1 MSLGA
6 VLRVG
11 TAHWAGTVEQVGSGN
26 NLVGGG
32 AAIWMDRSG
41 YAQKRRGGLE
51 FGK

>member
-6 VLRVG
+6 VLRVA
-11 TAHWAGTVEQVGSGN
+11 TAHGAGTVEQVGSGN
-26 NLVGGG
+26 NLVGG